1 MGVAYLQS
9 RDRQGAFAVK
19 HYRKEKIMLLVLA
32 VILLVAWMMG
42 FVAFHVASGLVHLL
56 LLIALVAFVM
66 HFVTGRRVV

>member
-1 MGVAYLQS
+1 
-9 RDRQGAFAVK
+9 
-19 HYRKEKIMLLVLA
+19 MLLVLA